1 MLVNYLFASVFVMV
15 MVMTMVMVKM
25 MMITL
30 MMAFIFVNHVCGR
43 SPQVG
48 GARSE
53 KSKSGSNKRKSSR
66 LLNNFVSFLFEYF
79 DDVAGDDDGSGDDAK
94 FFQLN
99 EVGIKADAVNLFEDH
114 DVCSERHTKPTNH
127 EPSQEKSSA

>member
-1 MLVNYLFASVFVMV
+1 MIVNNLFATVFVIL
-15 MVMTMVMVKM
+15 MVMTMVM

-53 KSKSGSNKRKSSR
+53 KSKSGSNKRESSR
-66 LLNNFVSFLFEYF
+66 LLNNFVSFLFEYL
-79 DDVAGDDDGSGDDAK
+79 DEVTGDDDGSGDDAK

-127 EPSQEKSSA
+127 EPSHEKSSA

>member
-53 KSKSGSNKRKSSR
+53 KSKSGSNKRESSR
-66 LLNNFVSFLFEYF
+66 LLNKFVSFLLEYF
-79 DDVAGDDDGSGDDAK
+79 DDVAG
-94 FFQLN
+94 
-99 EVGIKADAVNLFEDH
+99 
-114 DVCSERHTKPTNH
+114 P
-127 EPSQEKSSA
+127 

>member
-1 MLVNYLFASVFVMV
+1 MLVNYLFAGVFVMV
-15 MVMTMVMVKM
+15 MAMMMMMT
-25 MMITL
+25 MITL

-53 KSKSGSNKRKSSR
+53 KSKSGSNKRESSR
-66 LLNNFVSFLFEYF
+66 LLNNFVSFLFEYL
-79 DDVAGDDDGSGDDAK
+79 DDLADDDDGNGDDAK

-99 EVGIKADAVNLFEDH
+99 EVGIKADADAVNLFEDH
-114 DVCSERHTKPTNH
+114 DVCSERRTKPTNH
-127 EPSQEKSSA
+127 DPSHEKSSA

>member
-1 MLVNYLFASVFVMV
+1 M
-15 MVMTMVMVKM
+15 
-25 MMITL
+25 
-30 MMAFIFVNHVCGR
+30 
-43 SPQVG
+43 G

-53 KSKSGSNKRKSSR
+53 KSKSGSNKRESSR
-66 LLNNFVSFLFEYF
+66 LLNNFVSFFFEYL
-79 DDVAGDDDGSGDDAK
+79 DDVAGDDDGNGDDAK

-127 EPSQEKSSA
+127 DPSHEKSSA

>member
-1 MLVNYLFASVFVMV
+1 MLVNSLFADVFVMV
-15 MVMTMVMVKM
+15 MVMTMVM

-48 GARSE
+48 GAHSE
-53 KSKSGSNKRKSSR
+53 KSKSGSNKRESSR

-79 DDVAGDDDGSGDDAK
+79 DDVAGVDDGSGDDAK

-114 DVCSERHTKPTNH
+114 DFCERHTKPTNH
-127 EPSQEKSSA
+127 EPSHEKSSA

>member
-1 MLVNYLFASVFVMV
+1 MLVNYLVEGVFVM
-15 MVMTMVMVKM
+15 M

-53 KSKSGSNKRKSSR
+53 KSKSGSNKRESSR

-79 DDVAGDDDGSGDDAK
+79 DDVAGVDDGSGDDAK

-127 EPSQEKSSA
+127 EPSHEKSSA